1 MNRNRLT
8 ALGICVLSLGLL
20 SPALAQAPGDVRPAP
35 AAPQPD
41 YHPSFG
47 DLMTMAVQPRHIKLG
62 MAGKARNWDYAA
74 YESSELRNA
83 FGRIGRTIPAYRKQ
97 SLPDMFASAI
107 LPSMDKLDAAIK
119 ATAKATETATIARL
133 NAISEAREV
142 VAPYVGKLMSRA
154 LMAGWSAHSLRHR
167 FAGLAYSVERDIRA
181 VQELLGH
188 ASVRTTQIYT
198 PVPSGA
204 LRTAVRGAA

>member
-1 MNRNRLT
+1 MNRKRL
-8 ALGICVLSLGLL
+8 AAVGIGVLSLGLL
-20 SPALAQAPGDVRPAP
+20 SPALVQAPGDVRPAP
-35 AAPQPD
+35 AAAPQPD

-62 MAGKARNWDYAA
+62 MAGKARNWEYAA

-119 ATAKATETATIARL
+119 AKDGKAFDAAYTEVTQSCNNCHMGLEHSFVVIREPMASPYADQNLTGKPEGGKKAKAKK
-133 NAISEAREV
+133 N
-142 VAPYVGKLMSRA
+142 
-154 LMAGWSAHSLRHR
+154 
-167 FAGLAYSVERDIRA
+167 
-181 VQELLGH
+181 
-188 ASVRTTQIYT
+188 
-198 PVPSGA
+198 
-204 LRTAVRGAA
+204 